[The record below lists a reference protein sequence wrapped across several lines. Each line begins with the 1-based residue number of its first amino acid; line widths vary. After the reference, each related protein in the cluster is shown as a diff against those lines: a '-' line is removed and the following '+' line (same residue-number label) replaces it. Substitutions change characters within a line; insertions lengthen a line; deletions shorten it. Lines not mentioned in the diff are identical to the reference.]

1 MSVPAAHECGGHCPL
16 PYDVT
21 GEDPYSNGRLP
32 CCRTPSSD
40 RTGEEG
46 RLSVRGTSSATLQ
59 RWKFQQPHTHTCSCV
74 PLADWWQCV
83 RAPLRCSAGL
93 RLRNR
98 DQNGSPLQL
107 QLSNYLILISLLHLG
122 LGCLFVDPL
131 LDLHIDRR
139 DLLALEQLP
148 GARTG
153 LSPRHHV
160 GLFWAAPLAGG

>member
-1 MSVPAAHECGGHCPL
+1 MSQARIPIQTADYPAVVHPVQTALGKRAGSRC
-16 PYDVT
+16 
-21 GEDPYSNGRLP
+21 
-32 CCRTPSSD
+32 
-40 RTGEEG
+40 EG
-46 RLSVRGTSSATLQ
+46 RAAPRCSGGSFSNHT
-59 RWKFQQPHTHTCSCV
+59 HTHTCSCV

-83 RAPLRCSAGL
+83 RAPLRWSAGL